1 MNTDFPHLD
10 LADLVG
16 GATGQEADDR
26 VLEHLASCG
35 DCRAEAERWNLVA
48 DAVRA
53 LADATPEVA
62 PPTRLRH
69 TGRHV
74 LADPRRRSA
83 LAAGAAAALVVLGA
97 AGYAAA
103 AALTGQAPNSAGA
116 GARAAVLTAV
126 SGCAGL
132 KQASGTLEQVNGDRL
147 VIETP
152 GGRPVTVTTTAST
165 MLSVMSGAPLSD
177 ITDGAP
183 VTVLG
188 SYADGAI
195 AAGNVTVG
203 QTKPAPGG
211 PTKGDSSSAVK
222 TKSGRGPV
230 VQAKQ
235 KSGTG
240 SAGSTKPAP
249 NGIVQGTV
257 ADADAAGFTVVTS
270 SGTRVPVTTSGD
282 TLVSL
287 PHASLSQLRTGAA
300 TVAVGYV
307 EPDGALSAAVVLQPP
322 SKKPG
327 SGTPRPAISVN
338 GCSPASIDSALT
350 TAFVSGD

>member
-10 LADLVG
+10 LADLIG
-16 GATGQEADDR
+16 EAAGQEPGDR
-26 VLEHLASCG
+26 VLEHLTSCG
-35 DCRAEAERWNLVA
+35 DCRAEANRWNLVA
-48 DAVRA
+48 DAVRG

-62 PPTRLRH
+62 PPTRLGR

-97 AGYAAA
+97 AGYGAA
-103 AALTGQAPNSAGA
+103 AALNGRAPSSAGA

-132 KQASGTLEQVNGDRL
+132 KQASGTLERVNGDRL

-188 SYADGAI
+188 STP
-195 AAGNVTVG
+195 AAR
-203 QTKPAPGG
+203 
-211 PTKGDSSSAVK
+211 S
-222 TKSGRGPV
+222 
-230 VQAKQ
+230 
-235 KSGTG
+235 
-240 SAGSTKPAP
+240 
-249 NGIVQGTV
+249 
-257 ADADAAGFTVVTS
+257 
-270 SGTRVPVTTSGD
+270 
-282 TLVSL
+282 
-287 PHASLSQLRTGAA
+287 
-300 TVAVGYV
+300 
-307 EPDGALSAAVVLQPP
+307 
-322 SKKPG
+322 
-327 SGTPRPAISVN
+327 RPAT
-338 GCSPASIDSALT
+338 SPSARPSPLPVGRRRV
-350 TAFVSGD
+350 TAAAW

>member
-10 LADLVG
+10 LADLLSE
-16 GATGQEADDR
+16 ATGQEADHR

-35 DCRAEAERWNLVA
+35 DCRAEADRWNLVA
-48 DAVRA
+48 AAVRG
-53 LADATPEVA
+53 LADAAPEVA
-62 PPTRLRH
+62 PPARLRH

-74 LADPRRRSA
+74 LADPRRRNA
-83 LAAGAAAALVVLGA
+83 LAAGAAAALVVLGG
-97 AGYAAA
+97 AGYGAA
-103 AALTGQAPNSAGA
+103 AALTGHAPSSAGA

-152 GGRPVTVTTTAST
+152 GGRPVTVTTTSST

-188 SYADGAI
+188 SSSDGAI
-195 AAGNVTVG
+195 AADNVTVG

-211 PTKGDSSSAVK
+211 PTKSDSGSVLK
-222 TKSGRGPV
+222 TKSGGGPV
-230 VQAKQ
+230 VKAKQ
-235 KSGTG
+235 KNGTG
-240 SAGSTKPAP
+240 SVGSTEPAP

-282 TLVSL
+282 TRVSVL
-287 PHASLSQLRTGAA
+287 HASLAQLRAGAA
-300 TVAVGYV
+300 TVAVGYA
-307 EPDGALSAAVVLQPP
+307 EPDGALAATVVLQPP
-322 SKKPG
+322 SKKPRFG
-327 SGTPRPAISVN
+327 QPNPTISVN

-350 TAFVSGD
+350 TAFVTGD

>member
-10 LADLVG
+10 LADLIG
-16 GATGQEADDR
+16 EAAGQQADGR

-35 DCRAEAERWNLVA
+35 DCRAEADRWNLVA
-48 DAVRA
+48 EGVRGLTA
-53 LADATPEVA
+53 GTPEVA
-62 PPTRLRH
+62 PPARLRH
-69 TGRHV
+69 SGRHV
-74 LADPRRRSA
+74 LADPRRRNV
-83 LAAGAAAALVVLGA
+83 LAAGAAAALVVLGG
-97 AGYAAA
+97 AGYGAA
-103 AALTGQAPNSAGA
+103 AALTGQAPSSAGA

-132 KQASGTLEQVNGDRL
+132 KQASGTLEQVHGDSL
-147 VIETP
+147 VIETS

-183 VTVLG
+183 VTVMG
-188 SYADGAI
+188 SSSDGAI
-195 AAGNVTVG
+195 AATNVTVG
-203 QTKPAPGG
+203 QTKPEPGA
-211 PTKGDSSSAVK
+211 PTKSDSGSVVK
-222 TKSGRGPV
+222 TKSDSGRAVKP
-230 VQAKQ
+230 KP

-240 SAGSTKPAP
+240 SVGSTTPAP

-257 ADADAAGFTVVTS
+257 ADAGADGFTVVTS

-282 TLVSL
+282 TQVNVLR
-287 PHASLSQLRTGAA
+287 ASLGQLRAGAA

-307 EPDGALSAAVVLQPP
+307 EPDGALSATVVLQPP
-322 SKKPG
+322 LKKPG
-327 SGTPRPAISVN
+327 SGQLHGTISVN

-350 TAFVSGD
+350 TAFVSGG

>member
-10 LADLVG
+10 LADLIG
-16 GATGQEADDR
+16 EAAGQEAGDR

-35 DCRAEAERWNLVA
+35 DCRAEADRWNLVA

-62 PPTRLRH
+62 PPTRPRH

-97 AGYAAA
+97 AGYGAA
-103 AALTGQAPNSAGA
+103 AALTGQAPSSAGA

-132 KQASGTLEQVNGDRL
+132 KQASGTLERVNGDRL

-165 MLSVMSGAPLSD
+165 LLSVMSGAPLSD

-188 SYADGAI
+188 SYSDGAI

-203 QTKPAPGG
+203 QTKPVLGG
-211 PTKGDSSSAVK
+211 PTKGDSSAVK
-222 TKSGRGPV
+222 TKSGGGPV
-230 VQAKQ
+230 VQAKP

-240 SAGSTKPAP
+240 SVGSTKPAP

-257 ADADAAGFTVVTS
+257 ADAGAAGFTVVTS

-282 TLVSL
+282 TLVSVL
-287 PHASLSQLRTGAA
+287 HASLGQLRTGAA

-307 EPDGALSAAVVLQPP
+307 EPDGALSATAVLQPK

-327 SGTPRPAISVN
+327 SGPLHPAISVN

-350 TAFVSGD
+350 AAFVSGD